1 MLYILFTSI
10 ILIPALAGFGAVFQ
24 YFFGKFWDGISSA
37 LIAGIFSVSICFSVL
52 AFFIPLN
59 IDVEVIAIIAGWLA
73 FFYFKEYHHFWKFF
87 AENKVG
93 FSIFSLV
100 ILFFGSYFPF
110 ILDHFGYYVPTIK
123 WISEVGLVKG
133 ISNLDLL
140 LVQMSV
146 WHIFQAGFS
155 NFSDPF
161 LRINSLLLIIYL
173 VYIFEKKSWIHLIFL
188 PVLFLFSQSPSTD
201 LPVIVFSLI
210 ILNEIIQLNKNS
222 TLIFAFSVFV
232 FTIKPTMIWLPILSF
247 LYFIRDFMFV
257 PKKIIPA
264 TLVLSLYL
272 FKNLWTFGFPIF
284 PVQVFDLGL
293 SWKPNPE
300 VLKSSAEMARLKTYD
315 MQYTY
320 SEIMNF
326 SKFNEIKNWLFLKG
340 IKSKINISFVLVL
353 IIFFVFSLKKN
364 SRTIWLVFIS
374 VLIKSL
380 LVLSFSAQYRFFADV
395 FFASF
400 FVMFKSF
407 FTRDVSIFLSL
418 VISLVIGI
426 FLSFPKYLK
435 TVVPSFKLG
444 YFMTGFTATQIFE
457 PAVYSP
463 SKFKTYTVGNF
474 TFNVVNGYI
483 FSYETPLPAISP
495 EYIRKGLNAGYFPQ
509 MIGKSIEKGFVWKK
523 ISAEEKLQIQKI
535 IDDYDKSNQ
544 LRR

>member
-1 MLYILFTSI
+1 M
-10 ILIPALAGFGAVFQ
+10 
-24 YFFGKFWDGISSA
+24 
-37 LIAGIFSVSICFSVL
+37 
-52 AFFIPLN
+52 
-59 IDVEVIAIIAGWLA
+59 A
-73 FFYFKEYHHFWKFF
+73 FFYFKEYHHFCKCF

-293 SWKPNPE
+293 S
-300 VLKSSAEMARLKTYD
+300 
-315 MQYTY
+315 
-320 SEIMNF
+320 
-326 SKFNEIKNWLFLKG
+326 
-340 IKSKINISFVLVL
+340 
-353 IIFFVFSLKKN
+353 
-364 SRTIWLVFIS
+364 
-374 VLIKSL
+374 
-380 LVLSFSAQYRFFADV
+380 
-395 FFASF
+395 
-400 FVMFKSF
+400 
-407 FTRDVSIFLSL
+407 LSL
-418 VISLVIGI
+418 IHITMCIRDRLN
-426 FLSFPKYLK
+426 LMWL
-435 TVVPSFKLG
+435 LERER
-444 YFMTGFTATQIFE
+444 FM
-457 PAVYSP
+457 
-463 SKFKTYTVGNF
+463 
-474 TFNVVNGYI
+474 
-483 FSYETPLPAISP
+483 
-495 EYIRKGLNAGYFPQ
+495 
-509 MIGKSIEKGFVWKK
+509 
-523 ISAEEKLQIQKI
+523 
-535 IDDYDKSNQ
+535 
-544 LRR
+544 